1 MSFNVV
7 YANKDKIKNKIAQ
20 GIILPESLIIT
31 NDQPDN
37 AEVYYYDDKGEL
49 KQLIKKTKFDSETEA
64 RIWIAKYNYAGE
76 TISIKNA
83 SGQWVNY
90 TVSDNGQLEPV
101 SQDEFILN
109 GYYLNG
115 QFYTDASYTVLLEKN
130 NNCLYI
136 DKNTNCGYTW
146 DGTQY
151 KSLTPEATEKLIGAM
166 KLYQTHGKNI
176 DGTMSQKVI
185 TEGVQSINLN
195 VDSEDEECLIID
207 LPWDDTHGKY

>member
-76 TISIKNA
+76 TISIKNE
-83 SGQWVNY
+83 SGQWNTYNVGA
-90 TVSDNGQLEPV
+90 NGELEQIPNAE
-101 SQDEFILN
+101 SITDLLN
-109 GYYLNG
+109 G
-115 QFYTDASYTVLLEKN
+115 
-130 NNCLYI
+130 
-136 DKNTNCGYTW
+136 
-146 DGTQY
+146 
-151 KSLTPEATEKLIGAM
+151 
-166 KLYQTHGKNI
+166 
-176 DGTMSQKVI
+176 
-185 TEGVQSINLN
+185 
-195 VDSEDEECLIID
+195 LIID
-207 LPWDDTHGKY
+207 GGKAPAENP

>member
-76 TISIKNA
+76 TISIKST
-83 SGQWVNY
+83 SGQWNTYNVGA
-90 TVSDNGQLEPV
+90 NGELEQIPNAE
-101 SQDEFILN
+101 SITDLLN
-109 GYYLNG
+109 G
-115 QFYTDASYTVLLEKN
+115 
-130 NNCLYI
+130 
-136 DKNTNCGYTW
+136 
-146 DGTQY
+146 
-151 KSLTPEATEKLIGAM
+151 
-166 KLYQTHGKNI
+166 
-176 DGTMSQKVI
+176 
-185 TEGVQSINLN
+185 
-195 VDSEDEECLIID
+195 LIID
-207 LPWDDTHGKY
+207 GGKAPAENP

>member
-76 TISIKNA
+76 TISIKN
-83 SGQWVNY
+83 NN
-90 TVSDNGQLEPV
+90 DNWNTYNVGANGELEQIPNAE
-101 SQDEFILN
+101 SITDLLN
-109 GYYLNG
+109 G
-115 QFYTDASYTVLLEKN
+115 
-130 NNCLYI
+130 
-136 DKNTNCGYTW
+136 
-146 DGTQY
+146 
-151 KSLTPEATEKLIGAM
+151 
-166 KLYQTHGKNI
+166 
-176 DGTMSQKVI
+176 
-185 TEGVQSINLN
+185 
-195 VDSEDEECLIID
+195 LIID
-207 LPWDDTHGKY
+207 GGKAPAENP

>member
-76 TISIKNA
+76 TISIKN
-83 SGQWVNY
+83 
-90 TVSDNGQLEPV
+90 DNDNWNTYNVGANGELEQIPNAE
-101 SQDEFILN
+101 SITDLLN
-109 GYYLNG
+109 G
-115 QFYTDASYTVLLEKN
+115 
-130 NNCLYI
+130 
-136 DKNTNCGYTW
+136 
-146 DGTQY
+146 
-151 KSLTPEATEKLIGAM
+151 
-166 KLYQTHGKNI
+166 
-176 DGTMSQKVI
+176 
-185 TEGVQSINLN
+185 
-195 VDSEDEECLIID
+195 LIID
-207 LPWDDTHGKY
+207 GGKAPAENS

>member
-76 TISIKNA
+76 TISIKTE
-83 SGQWVNY
+83 SGQWNTYNVGA
-90 TVSDNGQLEPV
+90 NGELEQIPNAE
-101 SQDEFILN
+101 SITDLLN
-109 GYYLNG
+109 G
-115 QFYTDASYTVLLEKN
+115 
-130 NNCLYI
+130 
-136 DKNTNCGYTW
+136 
-146 DGTQY
+146 
-151 KSLTPEATEKLIGAM
+151 
-166 KLYQTHGKNI
+166 
-176 DGTMSQKVI
+176 
-185 TEGVQSINLN
+185 
-195 VDSEDEECLIID
+195 LIID
-207 LPWDDTHGKY
+207 GGKAPAENP

>member
-76 TISIKNA
+76 AISIKST
-83 SGQWVNY
+83 SGQWNTYNVGA
-90 TVSDNGQLEPV
+90 NGELEQIPNAE
-101 SQDEFILN
+101 SITDLLN
-109 GYYLNG
+109 G
-115 QFYTDASYTVLLEKN
+115 
-130 NNCLYI
+130 
-136 DKNTNCGYTW
+136 
-146 DGTQY
+146 
-151 KSLTPEATEKLIGAM
+151 
-166 KLYQTHGKNI
+166 
-176 DGTMSQKVI
+176 
-185 TEGVQSINLN
+185 
-195 VDSEDEECLIID
+195 LIID
-207 LPWDDTHGKY
+207 GGKAPAENP

>member
-76 TISIKNA
+76 TISIKDDTDNWNTYNVGANGELEQIPNA
-83 SGQWVNY
+83 ESI
-90 TVSDNGQLEPV
+90 TDL
-101 SQDEFILN
+101 LN
-109 GYYLNG
+109 G
-115 QFYTDASYTVLLEKN
+115 
-130 NNCLYI
+130 
-136 DKNTNCGYTW
+136 
-146 DGTQY
+146 
-151 KSLTPEATEKLIGAM
+151 
-166 KLYQTHGKNI
+166 
-176 DGTMSQKVI
+176 
-185 TEGVQSINLN
+185 
-195 VDSEDEECLIID
+195 LIID
-207 LPWDDTHGKY
+207 GGKAPAENS

>member
-76 TISIKNA
+76 TISIKDDNDNWNTYNVGANGELEQIPNA
-83 SGQWVNY
+83 ESI
-90 TVSDNGQLEPV
+90 TDL
-101 SQDEFILN
+101 LN
-109 GYYLNG
+109 G
-115 QFYTDASYTVLLEKN
+115 
-130 NNCLYI
+130 
-136 DKNTNCGYTW
+136 
-146 DGTQY
+146 
-151 KSLTPEATEKLIGAM
+151 
-166 KLYQTHGKNI
+166 
-176 DGTMSQKVI
+176 
-185 TEGVQSINLN
+185 
-195 VDSEDEECLIID
+195 LIID
-207 LPWDDTHGKY
+207 GGKAPAETP

>member
-76 TISIKNA
+76 TINIKDDNDNWNTYNVGANGELEQIPNAESI
-83 SGQWVNY
+83 
-90 TVSDNGQLEPV
+90 TDL
-101 SQDEFILN
+101 LN
-109 GYYLNG
+109 G
-115 QFYTDASYTVLLEKN
+115 
-130 NNCLYI
+130 
-136 DKNTNCGYTW
+136 
-146 DGTQY
+146 
-151 KSLTPEATEKLIGAM
+151 
-166 KLYQTHGKNI
+166 
-176 DGTMSQKVI
+176 
-185 TEGVQSINLN
+185 
-195 VDSEDEECLIID
+195 LIID
-207 LPWDDTHGKY
+207 GGKAPAENP

>member
-76 TISIKNA
+76 TISIKNE
-83 SGQWVNY
+83 SGQWNTYNVGA
-90 TVSDNGQLEPV
+90 NGELEQIPNAE
-101 SQDEFILN
+101 SITDLLN
-109 GYYLNG
+109 G
-115 QFYTDASYTVLLEKN
+115 
-130 NNCLYI
+130 I
-136 DKNTNCGYTW
+136 
-146 DGTQY
+146 
-151 KSLTPEATEKLIGAM
+151 I
-166 KLYQTHGKNI
+166 I
-176 DGTMSQKVI
+176 DG
-185 TEGVQSINLN
+185 
-195 VDSEDEECLIID
+195 
-207 LPWDDTHGKY
+207 GKAPAENS

>member
-76 TISIKNA
+76 TISIKNE
-83 SGQWVNY
+83 
-90 TVSDNGQLEPV
+90 NGNWNTYNVGANGELEQIPNAE
-101 SQDEFILN
+101 SITDLLN
-109 GYYLNG
+109 G
-115 QFYTDASYTVLLEKN
+115 
-130 NNCLYI
+130 
-136 DKNTNCGYTW
+136 
-146 DGTQY
+146 
-151 KSLTPEATEKLIGAM
+151 
-166 KLYQTHGKNI
+166 
-176 DGTMSQKVI
+176 
-185 TEGVQSINLN
+185 
-195 VDSEDEECLIID
+195 LIID
-207 LPWDDTHGKY
+207 GGKAPAENP

>member
-76 TISIKNA
+76 TISIKNE

-101 SQDEFILN
+101 SQDEFILS

-115 QFYTDASYTVLLEKN
+115 QFYTDASYTALLEKN

-136 DKNTNCGYTW
+136 DKNTNCGYIW

-185 TEGVQSINLN
+185 TEGV
-195 VDSEDEECLIID
+195 
-207 LPWDDTHGKY
+207 

>member
-76 TISIKNA
+76 TISIKD
-83 SGQWVNY
+83 
-90 TVSDNGQLEPV
+90 DNGNWNTYNVGANGELEQIPNAE
-101 SQDEFILN
+101 SITDLLN
-109 GYYLNG
+109 G
-115 QFYTDASYTVLLEKN
+115 
-130 NNCLYI
+130 
-136 DKNTNCGYTW
+136 
-146 DGTQY
+146 
-151 KSLTPEATEKLIGAM
+151 
-166 KLYQTHGKNI
+166 
-176 DGTMSQKVI
+176 
-185 TEGVQSINLN
+185 
-195 VDSEDEECLIID
+195 LIID
-207 LPWDDTHGKY
+207 GGKAPAENS

>member
-76 TISIKNA
+76 TISIKST
-83 SGQWVNY
+83 SGQWNTYNVGA
-90 TVSDNGQLEPV
+90 DGELEQIPNAE
-101 SQDEFILN
+101 SITDLLN
-109 GYYLNG
+109 G
-115 QFYTDASYTVLLEKN
+115 
-130 NNCLYI
+130 
-136 DKNTNCGYTW
+136 
-146 DGTQY
+146 
-151 KSLTPEATEKLIGAM
+151 
-166 KLYQTHGKNI
+166 
-176 DGTMSQKVI
+176 
-185 TEGVQSINLN
+185 
-195 VDSEDEECLIID
+195 LIID
-207 LPWDDTHGKY
+207 GGKAPAENP

>member
-49 KQLIKKTKFDSETEA
+49 KQLIKETKFDSETEA

-76 TISIKNA
+76 TISIKSA

-90 TVSDNGQLEPV
+90 TVSDSGQLEPV

-130 NNCLYI
+130 NNCLYMRELHFR
-136 DKNTNCGYTW
+136 N
-146 DGTQY
+146 
-151 KSLTPEATEKLIGAM
+151 P
-166 KLYQTHGKNI
+166 
-176 DGTMSQKVI
+176 
-185 TEGVQSINLN
+185 
-195 VDSEDEECLIID
+195 
-207 LPWDDTHGKY
+207 

>member
-76 TISIKNA
+76 TISIKNE
-83 SGQWVNY
+83 SGQWNTYNVGA
-90 TVSDNGQLEPV
+90 NGEMNQVPDTGSLT
-101 SQDEFILN
+101 DILN
-109 GYYLNG
+109 G
-115 QFYTDASYTVLLEKN
+115 
-130 NNCLYI
+130 
-136 DKNTNCGYTW
+136 
-146 DGTQY
+146 
-151 KSLTPEATEKLIGAM
+151 
-166 KLYQTHGKNI
+166 
-176 DGTMSQKVI
+176 
-185 TEGVQSINLN
+185 
-195 VDSEDEECLIID
+195 LIID
-207 LPWDDTHGKY
+207 GGRAPTA

>member
-76 TISIKNA
+76 TISIKSA
-83 SGQWVNY
+83 SGNWNTYNVGA
-90 TVSDNGQLEPV
+90 NGELEQIPNAE
-101 SQDEFILN
+101 SITDLLN
-109 GYYLNG
+109 G
-115 QFYTDASYTVLLEKN
+115 
-130 NNCLYI
+130 
-136 DKNTNCGYTW
+136 
-146 DGTQY
+146 
-151 KSLTPEATEKLIGAM
+151 
-166 KLYQTHGKNI
+166 
-176 DGTMSQKVI
+176 
-185 TEGVQSINLN
+185 
-195 VDSEDEECLIID
+195 LIID
-207 LPWDDTHGKY
+207 GGKAPAENP

>member
-76 TISIKNA
+76 TISIKNE
-83 SGQWVNY
+83 SGNWNTYNVGA
-90 TVSDNGQLEPV
+90 NGELEQIPNAE
-101 SQDEFILN
+101 SITDLLN
-109 GYYLNG
+109 G
-115 QFYTDASYTVLLEKN
+115 
-130 NNCLYI
+130 
-136 DKNTNCGYTW
+136 
-146 DGTQY
+146 
-151 KSLTPEATEKLIGAM
+151 
-166 KLYQTHGKNI
+166 
-176 DGTMSQKVI
+176 
-185 TEGVQSINLN
+185 
-195 VDSEDEECLIID
+195 LIID
-207 LPWDDTHGKY
+207 GGKAPAENP

>member
-76 TISIKNA
+76 TISIKN
-83 SGQWVNY
+83 
-90 TVSDNGQLEPV
+90 DNGQWNTYNVGANGELEQIPNAE
-101 SQDEFILN
+101 SITDLLN
-109 GYYLNG
+109 G
-115 QFYTDASYTVLLEKN
+115 
-130 NNCLYI
+130 
-136 DKNTNCGYTW
+136 
-146 DGTQY
+146 
-151 KSLTPEATEKLIGAM
+151 
-166 KLYQTHGKNI
+166 
-176 DGTMSQKVI
+176 
-185 TEGVQSINLN
+185 
-195 VDSEDEECLIID
+195 LIID
-207 LPWDDTHGKY
+207 GGKAPAENP

>member
-76 TISIKNA
+76 TISIKNTN
-83 SGQWVNY
+83 GQWINY
-90 TVSDNGQLEPV
+90 TVSDSGQLEPV

-109 GYYLNG
+109 GYYFNE
-115 QFYTDASYTVLLEKN
+115 QFYTDTTYTVLLEKN

-136 DKNTNCGYTW
+136 DKNANLGYTW
-146 DGTQY
+146 DGAQY
-151 KSLTPEATEKLIGAM
+151 KPLTPEATEKLIGTM
-166 KLYQTHGKNI
+166 KLYQTHGKNV

>member
-76 TISIKNA
+76 TISIKN
-83 SGQWVNY
+83 
-90 TVSDNGQLEPV
+90 DNDNWNTYNVGANGELEQIPNAE
-101 SQDEFILN
+101 SITDLLN
-109 GYYLNG
+109 G
-115 QFYTDASYTVLLEKN
+115 
-130 NNCLYI
+130 
-136 DKNTNCGYTW
+136 
-146 DGTQY
+146 
-151 KSLTPEATEKLIGAM
+151 
-166 KLYQTHGKNI
+166 
-176 DGTMSQKVI
+176 
-185 TEGVQSINLN
+185 
-195 VDSEDEECLIID
+195 LIID
-207 LPWDDTHGKY
+207 GGKAPAENP

>member
-76 TISIKNA
+76 TISIKDDNDNWNTYNVGANGELEQIPNA
-83 SGQWVNY
+83 ESITDLRSG
-90 TVSDNGQLEPV
+90 
-101 SQDEFILN
+101 
-109 GYYLNG
+109 
-115 QFYTDASYTVLLEKN
+115 
-130 NNCLYI
+130 
-136 DKNTNCGYTW
+136 
-146 DGTQY
+146 
-151 KSLTPEATEKLIGAM
+151 
-166 KLYQTHGKNI
+166 
-176 DGTMSQKVI
+176 
-185 TEGVQSINLN
+185 
-195 VDSEDEECLIID
+195 LIID
-207 LPWDDTHGKY
+207 GGKAPAENS

>member
-76 TISIKNA
+76 TISIKDDNGNWNTYNVGA
-83 SGQWVNY
+83 SGE
-90 TVSDNGQLEPV
+90 LEQIPNAE
-101 SQDEFILN
+101 SITDLLN
-109 GYYLNG
+109 G
-115 QFYTDASYTVLLEKN
+115 
-130 NNCLYI
+130 
-136 DKNTNCGYTW
+136 
-146 DGTQY
+146 
-151 KSLTPEATEKLIGAM
+151 
-166 KLYQTHGKNI
+166 
-176 DGTMSQKVI
+176 
-185 TEGVQSINLN
+185 
-195 VDSEDEECLIID
+195 LIID
-207 LPWDDTHGKY
+207 GGKAPAENP

>member
-76 TISIKNA
+76 TISIKDDNDNWNTYNVGTNGELEQIPNA
-83 SGQWVNY
+83 ESI
-90 TVSDNGQLEPV
+90 TDL
-101 SQDEFILN
+101 LN
-109 GYYLNG
+109 G
-115 QFYTDASYTVLLEKN
+115 
-130 NNCLYI
+130 
-136 DKNTNCGYTW
+136 
-146 DGTQY
+146 
-151 KSLTPEATEKLIGAM
+151 
-166 KLYQTHGKNI
+166 
-176 DGTMSQKVI
+176 
-185 TEGVQSINLN
+185 
-195 VDSEDEECLIID
+195 LIID
-207 LPWDDTHGKY
+207 GGKAPAENP

>member
-76 TISIKNA
+76 TISIKD
-83 SGQWVNY
+83 
-90 TVSDNGQLEPV
+90 DNGNWNTYNVGANGELEQIPNAE
-101 SQDEFILN
+101 SITDLLN
-109 GYYLNG
+109 G
-115 QFYTDASYTVLLEKN
+115 
-130 NNCLYI
+130 
-136 DKNTNCGYTW
+136 
-146 DGTQY
+146 
-151 KSLTPEATEKLIGAM
+151 
-166 KLYQTHGKNI
+166 
-176 DGTMSQKVI
+176 
-185 TEGVQSINLN
+185 
-195 VDSEDEECLIID
+195 LIID
-207 LPWDDTHGKY
+207 GGKAPAENP

>member
-76 TISIKNA
+76 TFSIKNE
-83 SGQWVNY
+83 SGNWNTYNVGA
-90 TVSDNGQLEPV
+90 NGELEQIPNAE
-101 SQDEFILN
+101 SITDLLN
-109 GYYLNG
+109 G
-115 QFYTDASYTVLLEKN
+115 
-130 NNCLYI
+130 
-136 DKNTNCGYTW
+136 
-146 DGTQY
+146 
-151 KSLTPEATEKLIGAM
+151 
-166 KLYQTHGKNI
+166 
-176 DGTMSQKVI
+176 
-185 TEGVQSINLN
+185 
-195 VDSEDEECLIID
+195 LIID
-207 LPWDDTHGKY
+207 GGKAPAENP

>member
-76 TISIKNA
+76 TISIKD
-83 SGQWVNY
+83 
-90 TVSDNGQLEPV
+90 DNDNWNTYNVGANGELEQIPNV
-101 SQDEFILN
+101 ESITDLLN
-109 GYYLNG
+109 G
-115 QFYTDASYTVLLEKN
+115 
-130 NNCLYI
+130 
-136 DKNTNCGYTW
+136 
-146 DGTQY
+146 
-151 KSLTPEATEKLIGAM
+151 
-166 KLYQTHGKNI
+166 
-176 DGTMSQKVI
+176 
-185 TEGVQSINLN
+185 
-195 VDSEDEECLIID
+195 LIID
-207 LPWDDTHGKY
+207 GGKAPAENP

>member
-76 TISIKNA
+76 TISIKNE
-83 SGQWVNY
+83 SGNWNTYNVGA
-90 TVSDNGQLEPV
+90 NGELEQIPNV
-101 SQDEFILN
+101 ESITDLLN
-109 GYYLNG
+109 G
-115 QFYTDASYTVLLEKN
+115 
-130 NNCLYI
+130 
-136 DKNTNCGYTW
+136 
-146 DGTQY
+146 
-151 KSLTPEATEKLIGAM
+151 
-166 KLYQTHGKNI
+166 
-176 DGTMSQKVI
+176 
-185 TEGVQSINLN
+185 
-195 VDSEDEECLIID
+195 LIID
-207 LPWDDTHGKY
+207 GGKAPAENP

>member
-76 TISIKNA
+76 TISIKNE
-83 SGQWVNY
+83 SGQWNTYNVGA
-90 TVSDNGQLEPV
+90 NGELEQIPNAE
-101 SQDEFILN
+101 SITDLLN
-109 GYYLNG
+109 G
-115 QFYTDASYTVLLEKN
+115 
-130 NNCLYI
+130 
-136 DKNTNCGYTW
+136 
-146 DGTQY
+146 
-151 KSLTPEATEKLIGAM
+151 
-166 KLYQTHGKNI
+166 
-176 DGTMSQKVI
+176 
-185 TEGVQSINLN
+185 
-195 VDSEDEECLIID
+195 LIID
-207 LPWDDTHGKY
+207 GGKAPAENS